1 MVGNFA
7 QEEKFSSPC
16 NGLFALEG
24 ISFSTGSLRIREVS
38 GMGSATARRTTALRL
53 ILLAG
58 GLFPTAKLHC
68 LLLATF
74 LTLARF
80 IESSKS
86 AACQSR
92 SFSTT

>member
-38 GMGSATARRTTALRL
+38 GMGSATARRTTALRSL
-53 ILLAG
+53 LLAG
-58 GLFPTAKLHC
+58 GLFPTAKLT
-68 LLLATF
+68 AYF
-74 LTLARF
+74 LQRF
-80 IESSKS
+80 
-86 AACQSR
+86 
-92 SFSTT
+92 

>member
-24 ISFSTGSLRIREVS
+24 ISFSTGSLRNCEVS

-58 GLFPTAKLHC
+58 VLFPTAKLT
-68 LLLATF
+68 AYF
-74 LTLARF
+74 LQRF
-80 IESSKS
+80 
-86 AACQSR
+86 
-92 SFSTT
+92 